1 MVKQLQKK
9 FIISAMTAVT
19 ILLVVL
25 IGGINVFNYLT
36 TSGDNDRL
44 MEMLCYNFETSTIW
58 NGDSNADNTQPPQ
71 DANDTRQNTATDTD
85 KSSSQDNPD
94 NQNNP
99 DFQPPQ
105 DNGTKPPDDKKNGD
119 FGKHDKDAIKSAR
132 YAAVALDDKGN
143 IIRTDVTHISSLT
156 EDEVTAIT
164 QALKSTASGTGNY
177 NGYLYRISDA
187 KRVSGRVIILLD
199 NSMQISS
206 FFTVLFISV
215 GAGIFGWL
223 LMLLLVILLSK
234 KTIAPV
240 ARSIEKQKQFVTNA
254 GHEIK
259 TPLAIILA
267 NTDAMELHNGENK
280 WSRNIRAQTL
290 RLSGLMQNLLM
301 LAKMDENSAKLPMC
315 GFDISTAAE
324 DTVNAFIE
332 PAALKGV
339 MIEQNIQKGLQL
351 NGNRDSIIQ
360 LMTVLLDNAVKY
372 TESGGTIR
380 AKLSG
385 NEKNITLSIA
395 NTCEPIDHPEKLFD
409 RFYRGDSARTQK
421 NGGYG
426 IGLSVAQAIA
436 ELHKGSITAENV
448 SVNADETG
456 TPSPADTDKSTSS
469 MLKFTVKI

>member
-9 FIISAMTAVT
+9 FIISAMLAVT

-36 TSGDNDRL
+36 TSNDNDRL
-44 MEMLCYNFETSTIW
+44 MEMLCYSFETSTKW
-58 NGDSNADNTQPPQ
+58 NADTTDNTQPPQ
-71 DANDTRQNTATDTD
+71 SINDTQKNTAADI
-85 KSSSQDNPD
+85 SGS
-94 NQNNP
+94 QNNP
-99 DFQPPQ
+99 DFPPQ
-105 DNGTKPPDDKKNGD
+105 DNGTKPPDDKKNNG
-119 FGKHDKDAIKSAR
+119 FGRHDKNAVDSAR
-132 YAAVALDDKGN
+132 YAAVAIDKNGN

-156 EDEVTAIT
+156 EDEATAIT
-164 QALKSTASGTGNY
+164 EALKNNAPGTGTY
-177 NGYLYRISDA
+177 SGFVYRISET
-187 KRVSGRVIILLD
+187 KRAEGKVIILLD
-199 NSMQISS
+199 NGMQISS

-280 WSRNIRAQTL
+280 WSKNIRAQTL

-301 LAKMDENSAKLPMC
+301 LAKMDESSAKLPMC
-315 GFDISTAAE
+315 SFDISTAAE

-339 MIEQNIQKGLQL
+339 MIEQDIQKGLQL
-351 NGNRDSIIQ
+351 NGNRDSIVQ

-372 TESGGTIR
+372 TESGGMIR

-385 NEKNITLSIA
+385 NDKNIALSIA

-436 ELHKGSITAENV
+436 ELHKGTITAENIT
-448 SVNADETG
+448 DT
-456 TPSPADTDKSTSS
+456 SPDNPDINTDN
-469 MLKFTVKI
+469 MLMFTVKI

>member
-9 FIISAMTAVT
+9 FIISAMLAVT

-44 MEMLCYNFETSTIW
+44 MEMLCYSFETSTKW
-58 NGDSNADNTQPPQ
+58 NADTTDNTQPPQ
-71 DANDTRQNTATDTD
+71 SINGTQQNTTGV
-85 KSSSQDNPD
+85 SG

-99 DFQPPQ
+99 DFPPQ
-105 DNGTKPPDDKKNGD
+105 DNGTKPPDDKKNNG
-119 FGKHDKDAIKSAR
+119 FGRHDKNAVDSAR
-132 YAAVALDDKGN
+132 YAAVAIDKNGN

-156 EDEVTAIT
+156 EDEATAIT
-164 QALKSTASGTGNY
+164 EALKNTAAGTGTY
-177 NGYLYRISDA
+177 SGFQYRISET
-187 KRVSGRVIILLD
+187 KRAEGKVIILLD
-199 NSMQISS
+199 NGMQISS

-223 LMLLLVILLSK
+223 MMLLLVILLSR

-280 WSRNIRAQTL
+280 WSKNIRAQTL

-301 LAKMDENSAKLPMC
+301 LAKMDESSTKLPMC
-315 GFDISTAAE
+315 EFDISTAAE
-324 DTVNAFIE
+324 DTVGAFIE
-332 PAALKGV
+332 PAALKGI
-339 MIEQNIQKGLQL
+339 MIEQDIKKGIRLS
-351 NGNRDSIIQ
+351 GNRDSIVQ

-372 TESGGTIR
+372 TESGGVIR
-380 AKLSG
+380 AELYG

-448 SVNADETG
+448 SATVSESRTDT
-456 TPSPADTDKSTSS
+456 TDKQNTN
-469 MLKFTVKI
+469 MLMFTVKI

>member
-9 FIISAMTAVT
+9 FIISAMLAVT

-36 TSGDNDRL
+36 TSNDNDRL
-44 MEMLCYNFETSTIW
+44 MEMLCYSFETSTKW
-58 NGDSNADNTQPPQ
+58 NADTTDNTQPPQ
-71 DANDTRQNTATDTD
+71 SINGTQQNTTDA
-85 KSSSQDNPD
+85 SG

-99 DFQPPQ
+99 DFPPQ
-105 DNGTKPPDDKKNGD
+105 DNGTKPPDDKKNNG
-119 FGKHDKDAIKSAR
+119 FGRHDKNAVDSAR
-132 YAAVALDDKGN
+132 YAAVAIDKNGN

-156 EDEVTAIT
+156 EEEATAIT
-164 QALKSTASGTGNY
+164 EALKNTASGTGTY
-177 NGYLYRISDA
+177 SGFQYRISET
-187 KRVSGRVIILLD
+187 KRAEGKVIILLD
-199 NSMQISS
+199 NGMQISS

-223 LMLLLVILLSK
+223 MMLLLVILLSR

-280 WSRNIRAQTL
+280 WSKNIRAQTL

-301 LAKMDENSAKLPMC
+301 LAKMDESSTKLPMC
-315 GFDISTAAE
+315 EFDISTAAE
-324 DTVNAFIE
+324 DTVGAFIE
-332 PAALKGV
+332 PAALKGI
-339 MIEQNIQKGLQL
+339 MIEQDIKKGIRLS
-351 NGNRDSIIQ
+351 GNRDSIVQ

-372 TESGGTIR
+372 TESGGVIR
-380 AKLSG
+380 AELYGS
-385 NEKNITLSIA
+385 EKNITLSIA

-448 SVNADETG
+448 SASATESHTDTADKQNTN
-456 TPSPADTDKSTSS
+456 
-469 MLKFTVKI
+469 MLMFTIKI

>member
-9 FIISAMTAVT
+9 FIISAMLAVT

-44 MEMLCYNFETSTIW
+44 MEMLCYSFETSTKW
-58 NGDSNADNTQPPQ
+58 NADTTDNTQPPQ
-71 DANDTRQNTATDTD
+71 SINGTQQNTAADI
-85 KSSSQDNPD
+85 SGS
-94 NQNNP
+94 QNNP
-99 DFQPPQ
+99 DFPPQ
-105 DNGTKPPDDKKNGD
+105 DNGTKPPDDKKNNG
-119 FGKHDKDAIKSAR
+119 FGRHDKNAVDSAR
-132 YAAVALDDKGN
+132 YAAVAIDKNGN

-156 EDEVTAIT
+156 EDEAAAIT
-164 QALKSTASGTGNY
+164 EALKNNASGTGTY
-177 NGYLYRISDA
+177 SGFLYRISET
-187 KRVSGRVIILLD
+187 KRAEGKVIILLD
-199 NSMQISS
+199 NGMQISS

-223 LMLLLVILLSK
+223 MMLLLVILLSR

-280 WSRNIRAQTL
+280 WSKNIRAQTL

-301 LAKMDENSAKLPMC
+301 LAKMDESSTKLPMC
-315 GFDISTAAE
+315 EFDISTAAE
-324 DTVNAFIE
+324 DTVGAFIE
-332 PAALKGV
+332 PAALKGI
-339 MIEQNIQKGLQL
+339 MIEQDIKKGIRLS
-351 NGNRDSIIQ
+351 GNRDSIVQ

-372 TESGGTIR
+372 TESGGVIR
-380 AKLSG
+380 AELYGS
-385 NEKNITLSIA
+385 EKNITLNIA

-409 RFYRGDSARTQK
+409 RFYRVDSARTQK

-448 SVNADETG
+448 SASATESRTDT
-456 TPSPADTDKSTSS
+456 TDKQNTN
-469 MLKFTVKI
+469 MLTFTVKI

>member
-9 FIISAMTAVT
+9 FIISAMLAVT

-44 MEMLCYNFETSTIW
+44 MEMLGNSFENSTMW
-58 NGDSNADNTQPPQ
+58 NADTTDNTQPPQ
-71 DANDTRQNTATDTD
+71 SITGTQQNTADA
-85 KSSSQDNPD
+85 SG
-94 NQNNP
+94 NQN
-99 DFQPPQ
+99 DTGFVPQ
-105 DNGTKPPDDKKNGD
+105 DNGTKPPDDKKNNG
-119 FGKHDKDAIKSAR
+119 FGRHDKNAVNSAR
-132 YAAVALDDKGN
+132 YAAVAIDKNGN

-156 EDEVTAIT
+156 EDEATAIT
-164 QALKSTASGTGNY
+164 EALKNTASGTGAY
-177 NGYLYRISDA
+177 SGYLYRISDT
-187 KRVSGRVIILLD
+187 RTGGRIIILLD
-199 NSMQISS
+199 NGMQISS

-280 WSRNIRAQTL
+280 WSKNIRAQTL

-315 GFDISTAAE
+315 SFDISTAAE
-324 DTVNAFIE
+324 DTVSAFIE

-339 MIEQNIQKGLQL
+339 MIEQDIQKGLQL
-351 NGNRDSIIQ
+351 NGNRDSIVQ

-372 TESGGTIR
+372 TVSGSMIR

-426 IGLSVAQAIA
+426 IGLSVALAIA
-436 ELHKGSITAENV
+436 ELHKGTITAENITDV
-448 SVNADETG
+448 SSD
-456 TPSPADTDKSTSS
+456 SPGIDTDN
-469 MLKFTVKI
+469 MLVFTVKI

>member
-9 FIISAMTAVT
+9 FIISAMLAVT

-44 MEMLCYNFETSTIW
+44 MEMLCCSFETSTKW
-58 NGDSNADNTQPPQ
+58 SADTTDNTQPPQ
-71 DANDTRQNTATDTD
+71 SINGTQQNTTADI
-85 KSSSQDNPD
+85 SGS
-94 NQNNP
+94 QNNP
-99 DFQPPQ
+99 DFPPQ
-105 DNGTKPPDDKKNGD
+105 DNGTKPPDDKKNNG
-119 FGKHDKDAIKSAR
+119 FGRHDKNAVDSAR
-132 YAAVALDDKGN
+132 YAAVAIDKNGN

-156 EDEVTAIT
+156 EEEATAIT
-164 QALKSTASGTGNY
+164 EALKNTAAGTGTY
-177 NGYLYRISDA
+177 SGFQYRISA
-187 KRVSGRVIILLD
+187 TKRAEGKVIILLD
-199 NSMQISS
+199 NGMQISS

-223 LMLLLVILLSK
+223 MMLLLVILLSR

-280 WSRNIRAQTL
+280 WSKNIRAQTL

-301 LAKMDENSAKLPMC
+301 LAKMDESSTKLPMC
-315 GFDISTAAE
+315 EFDISTAAE
-324 DTVNAFIE
+324 DTVGAFIE
-332 PAALKGV
+332 PAALKGI
-339 MIEQNIQKGLQL
+339 MIEQNIKKGIRLS
-351 NGNRDSIIQ
+351 GNRDSIVQ

-372 TESGGTIR
+372 TESGGVIR
-380 AKLSG
+380 AELYG

-448 SVNADETG
+448 SATVSESHTDT
-456 TPSPADTDKSTSS
+456 TDKQNTN
-469 MLKFTVKI
+469 MLMFTVKI

>member
-44 MEMLCYNFETSTIW
+44 MEMLCYSFETSTKW
-58 NGDSNADNTQPPQ
+58 NADTTDNTQPPQ
-71 DANDTRQNTATDTD
+71 SINGTQQNTTGATGNQNDTG
-85 KSSSQDNPD
+85 
-94 NQNNP
+94 
-99 DFQPPQ
+99 FVPQ
-105 DNGTKPPDDKKNGD
+105 DNGTKPPDDKKNNG
-119 FGKHDKDAIKSAR
+119 FGRHDKNAVDSAR
-132 YAAVALDDKGN
+132 YAAVAIDKNGN

-156 EDEVTAIT
+156 EEEATAIT
-164 QALKSTASGTGNY
+164 EALKNTASGTGTY
-177 NGYLYRISDA
+177 NGFLYRISET
-187 KRVSGRVIILLD
+187 KRADGKVIILLD
-199 NSMQISS
+199 NGMQISS
-206 FFTVLFISV
+206 FFTVLFISA

-301 LAKMDENSAKLPMC
+301 LAKLDESSTKLPMC
-315 GFDISTAAE
+315 SFDISTAAE

-339 MIEQNIQKGLQL
+339 MIEQDIQKGLQL
-351 NGNRDSIIQ
+351 NGNRDSIVQ

-372 TESGGTIR
+372 TESGGTIS

-385 NEKNITLSIA
+385 NDKNIALSIA

-436 ELHKGSITAENV
+436 ELHKGTITAENI
-448 SVNADETG
+448 TG
-456 TPSPADTDKSTSS
+456 TSPDNPDINTDN
-469 MLKFTVKI
+469 MLMFTVKI

>member
-9 FIISAMTAVT
+9 FIISAMLAVT

-44 MEMLCYNFETSTIW
+44 MEMLCYSFETSTKW
-58 NGDSNADNTQPPQ
+58 NADTTDNNQPPQ
-71 DANDTRQNTATDTD
+71 SINGSQQNTPDASDNRNDTG
-85 KSSSQDNPD
+85 
-94 NQNNP
+94 
-99 DFQPPQ
+99 FVPQ
-105 DNGTKPPDDKKNGD
+105 DDGTKPPDDKKNNG
-119 FGKHDKDAIKSAR
+119 FGRHDKNAVESAR
-132 YAAVALDDKGN
+132 YAAVAIDKNGN

-156 EDEVTAIT
+156 EEEVTAIT
-164 QALKSTASGTGNY
+164 EALKNTASGTGTY
-177 NGYLYRISDA
+177 SGFLYRISET
-187 KRVSGRVIILLD
+187 KRAEGKVIILLD
-199 NSMQISS
+199 NGMQISS

-223 LMLLLVILLSK
+223 MMLLLVILLSR

-280 WSRNIRAQTL
+280 WSKNIRAQTL

-301 LAKMDENSAKLPMC
+301 LAKMDESSTKLPMC
-315 GFDISTAAE
+315 EFDISTAAE
-324 DTVNAFIE
+324 DTVGAFIE
-332 PAALKGV
+332 PAALKGI
-339 MIEQNIQKGLQL
+339 MIEQNIKKGIRLS
-351 NGNRDSIIQ
+351 GNRDSIVQ

-372 TESGGTIR
+372 TESGGVIR
-380 AKLSG
+380 AELYG

-448 SVNADETG
+448 SASASESHTD
-456 TPSPADTDKSTSS
+456 STDKQNTN
-469 MLKFTVKI
+469 MLMFTVKI

>member
-44 MEMLCYNFETSTIW
+44 MEMLGNSFEASTMW
-58 NGDSNADNTQPPQ
+58 NGNDTSDNTQPPQ
-71 DANDTRQNTATDTD
+71 DTNDTQQNTATDTAT
-85 KSSSQDNPD
+85 SG
-94 NQNNP
+94 NQNDP

-105 DNGTKPPDDKKNGD
+105 DNGAKPPDDKKNGD
-119 FGKHDKDAIKSAR
+119 FGKHDKDALKSAR
-132 YAAVALDDKGN
+132 YAAAALSSDGN
-143 IIRTDVTHISSLT
+143 ILRTDVTHISSLT

-164 QALKSTASGTGNY
+164 EALKNTAEGTGSY
-177 NGYLYRISDA
+177 NGYLYRISNSV
-187 KRVSGRVIILLD
+187 RTGGRIIILLD

-280 WSRNIRAQTL
+280 WSKNIRAQTL

-301 LAKMDENSAKLPMC
+301 LAKMDESSAKLPMC

-339 MIEQNIQKGLQL
+339 MIEQDIQKGLNL

-426 IGLSVAQAIA
+426 IGLSVAQAIV
-436 ELHKGSITAENV
+436 ELHKGTITAENIT
-448 SVNADETG
+448 DT
-456 TPSPADTDKSTSS
+456 SPNNPDIDTDN
-469 MLKFTVKI
+469 MLMFTVKI

>member
-9 FIISAMTAVT
+9 FIISAMLAVT

-36 TSGDNDRL
+36 TSNDNDRL
-44 MEMLCYNFETSTIW
+44 MEMLCYSFETSTKW
-58 NGDSNADNTQPPQ
+58 NADTTDNTQPPQ
-71 DANDTRQNTATDTD
+71 SINDTQKNTAADI
-85 KSSSQDNPD
+85 SGS
-94 NQNNP
+94 QNNP
-99 DFQPPQ
+99 DFPPQ
-105 DNGTKPPDDKKNGD
+105 DNGTKPPDDKKNNG
-119 FGKHDKDAIKSAR
+119 FGRHDKNAVDSAR
-132 YAAVALDDKGN
+132 YAAVAIDKNGN

-156 EDEVTAIT
+156 EDEATAIT
-164 QALKSTASGTGNY
+164 EALKNNAPGTGTY
-177 NGYLYRISDA
+177 SGFVYRISET
-187 KRVSGRVIILLD
+187 KRAEGKVIILLD
-199 NSMQISS
+199 NGMQISS
-206 FFTVLFISV
+206 LFTVLFISV

-280 WSRNIRAQTL
+280 WSKNIRAQTL

-301 LAKMDENSAKLPMC
+301 LAKMDESSAKLPMC
-315 GFDISTAAE
+315 SFDISTAAE

-339 MIEQNIQKGLQL
+339 MIEQDIQKGLQL
-351 NGNRDSIIQ
+351 NGNRDSIVQ
-360 LMTVLLDNAVKY
+360 LITVLLDNAVKY
-372 TESGGTIR
+372 TESGGMIR

-385 NEKNITLSIA
+385 NDKNIALSIA

-436 ELHKGSITAENV
+436 ELHKGTITAENV
-448 SVNADETG
+448 SVNTDETD
-456 TPSPADTDKSTSS
+456 TNYPADADKSTSN
-469 MLKFTVKI
+469 MLMFTIKI

>member
-9 FIISAMTAVT
+9 FIISAMLAVT

-44 MEMLCYNFETSTIW
+44 MEMLCYSFETSTKW
-58 NGDSNADNTQPPQ
+58 NADTTDNTQPPQ
-71 DANDTRQNTATDTD
+71 SINGTQKNTTGV
-85 KSSSQDNPD
+85 SG

-99 DFQPPQ
+99 DFPPQ
-105 DNGTKPPDDKKNGD
+105 DNGTKPPDDKKNNG
-119 FGKHDKDAIKSAR
+119 FGRHDKNAVDSAR
-132 YAAVALDDKGN
+132 YAAVAIDKNGN

-156 EDEVTAIT
+156 EDEATAIT
-164 QALKSTASGTGNY
+164 EALKNTAAGTGTY
-177 NGYLYRISDA
+177 SGFQYRISET
-187 KRVSGRVIILLD
+187 KRAEGKVIILLD
-199 NSMQISS
+199 NGMQISS

-223 LMLLLVILLSK
+223 MMLLLVILLSR

-280 WSRNIRAQTL
+280 WSKNIRAQTL

-301 LAKMDENSAKLPMC
+301 LAKMDESSTKLPMC
-315 GFDISTAAE
+315 EFDISTAAE
-324 DTVNAFIE
+324 DTVGAFIE
-332 PAALKGV
+332 PAALKGI
-339 MIEQNIQKGLQL
+339 MIEQNIKKGIRLS
-351 NGNRDSIIQ
+351 GNRDSIVQ

-372 TESGGTIR
+372 TESGGVIR
-380 AKLSG
+380 AELYG

-448 SVNADETG
+448 SASATESRTDT
-456 TPSPADTDKSTSS
+456 TDKQNTN
-469 MLKFTVKI
+469 MLMFTVKI

>member
-9 FIISAMTAVT
+9 FIISAMLAVT

-44 MEMLCYNFETSTIW
+44 MEMLCYSFETSTKW
-58 NGDSNADNTQPPQ
+58 NADTTDNTQPPQ
-71 DANDTRQNTATDTD
+71 SINGTQQNTTADI
-85 KSSSQDNPD
+85 SGS
-94 NQNNP
+94 QNNP
-99 DFQPPQ
+99 DFPPQ
-105 DNGTKPPDDKKNGD
+105 DNGTKPPDDKKNNG
-119 FGKHDKDAIKSAR
+119 FGRHDKNAVDSAR
-132 YAAVALDDKGN
+132 YAAVAIDKNGN

-156 EDEVTAIT
+156 EEEATAIT
-164 QALKSTASGTGNY
+164 EALKNTASGTGTY
-177 NGYLYRISDA
+177 SGFLYRISET
-187 KRVSGRVIILLD
+187 KRAEGKVIILLD
-199 NSMQISS
+199 NGMQISS

-223 LMLLLVILLSK
+223 MMLLLVILLSR

-280 WSRNIRAQTL
+280 WSKNIRAQTL

-301 LAKMDENSAKLPMC
+301 LAKMDESSTKLPMC
-315 GFDISTAAE
+315 EFDISTAAE
-324 DTVNAFIE
+324 DTVGAFIE
-332 PAALKGV
+332 PAALKGI
-339 MIEQNIQKGLQL
+339 MIEQNIKKGIRLS
-351 NGNRDSIIQ
+351 GNRDSIVQ

-372 TESGGTIR
+372 TESGGVIR
-380 AKLSG
+380 AELYGS
-385 NEKNITLSIA
+385 EKNITLSIA

-448 SVNADETG
+448 SASATESRTDTADKQNTNLL
-456 TPSPADTDKSTSS
+456 
-469 MLKFTVKI
+469 MFTVKI

>member
-9 FIISAMTAVT
+9 FIISAMLAVT

-44 MEMLCYNFETSTIW
+44 MEMLCYSFETSTKW
-58 NGDSNADNTQPPQ
+58 NADTTDNTQPPQ
-71 DANDTRQNTATDTD
+71 SINGTQQNTAADI
-85 KSSSQDNPD
+85 SGS
-94 NQNNP
+94 QNNP
-99 DFQPPQ
+99 DFPPQ
-105 DNGTKPPDDKKNGD
+105 DNGTKPPDDKKNNG
-119 FGKHDKDAIKSAR
+119 FGRHDKNAVDSAR
-132 YAAVALDDKGN
+132 YAAVAIDKNGN

-156 EDEVTAIT
+156 EEEATAIT
-164 QALKSTASGTGNY
+164 EALKNTAAGTGTY
-177 NGYLYRISDA
+177 SGFQYRISET
-187 KRVSGRVIILLD
+187 KRAEGKVIILLD
-199 NSMQISS
+199 NGMQISS

-223 LMLLLVILLSK
+223 MMLLLVILLSR

-280 WSRNIRAQTL
+280 WSKNIRAQTL

-301 LAKMDENSAKLPMC
+301 LAKMDESSTKLPMC
-315 GFDISTAAE
+315 EFDISTAAE
-324 DTVNAFIE
+324 DTVGAFIE
-332 PAALKGV
+332 PAALKGI
-339 MIEQNIQKGLQL
+339 MIEQNIKKGIRLS
-351 NGNRDSIIQ
+351 GNRDSIVQ

-372 TESGGTIR
+372 TESGGVIR
-380 AKLSG
+380 AELYGS
-385 NEKNITLSIA
+385 EKNITLSIA

-409 RFYRGDSARTQK
+409 RFYRVDSARTQK

-436 ELHKGSITAENV
+436 ELHKGSMTAENV
-448 SVNADETG
+448 SASATEPRTDTADKQNTN
-456 TPSPADTDKSTSS
+456 
-469 MLKFTVKI
+469 MLMFTVKI

>member
-9 FIISAMTAVT
+9 FIISAMLAVT

-44 MEMLCYNFETSTIW
+44 MEMLCYSFETSTKW
-58 NGDSNADNTQPPQ
+58 NADTTDNTQPPQ
-71 DANDTRQNTATDTD
+71 SINGTQQNTAADI
-85 KSSSQDNPD
+85 SGS
-94 NQNNP
+94 QNNP
-99 DFQPPQ
+99 DFPPQ
-105 DNGTKPPDDKKNGD
+105 DNGTKPPDDKKNNG
-119 FGKHDKDAIKSAR
+119 FGRHDKNAVDSAR
-132 YAAVALDDKGN
+132 YAAVAIDKNGN

-156 EDEVTAIT
+156 EDEAAAIT
-164 QALKSTASGTGNY
+164 EALKNNASGTGTY
-177 NGYLYRISDA
+177 SGFLYRISET
-187 KRVSGRVIILLD
+187 KRAEGKVIILLD
-199 NSMQISS
+199 NGMQISS

-223 LMLLLVILLSK
+223 MMLLLVILLSR

-280 WSRNIRAQTL
+280 WSKNIRAQTL

-301 LAKMDENSAKLPMC
+301 LAKMDESSTKLPMC
-315 GFDISTAAE
+315 EFDISTAAE
-324 DTVNAFIE
+324 DTVGAFIE
-332 PAALKGV
+332 PAALKGI
-339 MIEQNIQKGLQL
+339 MIEQDIKKGIRLS
-351 NGNRDSIIQ
+351 GNRDSIVQ

-372 TESGGTIR
+372 TESGGVIR
-380 AKLSG
+380 AELYGS
-385 NEKNITLSIA
+385 EKNITLSIA

-409 RFYRGDSARTQK
+409 RFYRVDSARTQK

-448 SVNADETG
+448 SASATESRTDT
-456 TPSPADTDKSTSS
+456 TDKQNTN
-469 MLKFTVKI
+469 MLTFTVKI

>member
-9 FIISAMTAVT
+9 FIISAMLAVT

-44 MEMLCYNFETSTIW
+44 MEMLCYSFETSTKW
-58 NGDSNADNTQPPQ
+58 NADTTDNTQPPQ
-71 DANDTRQNTATDTD
+71 SINGTQQNTAADISGSQNDTG
-85 KSSSQDNPD
+85 
-94 NQNNP
+94 
-99 DFQPPQ
+99 FVPQ
-105 DNGTKPPDDKKNGD
+105 DDGTKPPDDKKNNG
-119 FGKHDKDAIKSAR
+119 FGRHDKNAVDSAR
-132 YAAVALDDKGN
+132 YAAVAIDKNGN

-156 EDEVTAIT
+156 EEEATAIT
-164 QALKSTASGTGNY
+164 EALKNTAAGTGTY
-177 NGYLYRISDA
+177 NGFQYRISET
-187 KRVSGRVIILLD
+187 KRAEGKVIILLD
-199 NSMQISS
+199 NGMQISS

-223 LMLLLVILLSK
+223 MMLLLVILLSR

-280 WSRNIRAQTL
+280 WSKNIRAQTL

-301 LAKMDENSAKLPMC
+301 LAKMDESSTKLPMC
-315 GFDISTAAE
+315 EFDISTAAE
-324 DTVNAFIE
+324 DTVGAFIE
-332 PAALKGV
+332 PAALKGI
-339 MIEQNIQKGLQL
+339 MIEQNIKKGIRLS
-351 NGNRDSIIQ
+351 GNRDSIVQ

-372 TESGGTIR
+372 TESGGVIR
-380 AKLSG
+380 AELYG

-426 IGLSVAQAIA
+426 IGLSVAQAIT

-448 SVNADETG
+448 SASASESHTD
-456 TPSPADTDKSTSS
+456 STDKQNTN
-469 MLKFTVKI
+469 MLMFTVKI

>member
-9 FIISAMTAVT
+9 FIISAMLAVT

-36 TSGDNDRL
+36 TSNDNDRL
-44 MEMLCYNFETSTIW
+44 MEMLGNSFENSTIW
-58 NGDSNADNTQPPQ
+58 NADTTDNTQPPQ
-71 DANDTRQNTATDTD
+71 SITGTQQNTADA
-85 KSSSQDNPD
+85 SG
-94 NQNNP
+94 NQN
-99 DFQPPQ
+99 DTGFPPQ
-105 DNGTKPPDDKKNGD
+105 DDGTKPPDDKKNNG
-119 FGKHDKDAIKSAR
+119 FGRHDKNALDSAR
-132 YAAVALDDKGN
+132 YAAVAIDKNGN

-156 EDEVTAIT
+156 EDEATAIT
-164 QALKSTASGTGNY
+164 EALKNTASGTGAY
-177 NGYLYRISDA
+177 SGYLYRISDT
-187 KRVSGRVIILLD
+187 RTGGRIIILLD
-199 NSMQISS
+199 NGMQISS

-280 WSRNIRAQTL
+280 WSKNIRAQTL

-301 LAKMDENSAKLPMC
+301 LAKMDESSAKLPMC
-315 GFDISTAAE
+315 SFDISTAAE
-324 DTVNAFIE
+324 DTVSAFIE

-339 MIEQNIQKGLQL
+339 MIEQDIQKGLQL
-351 NGNRDSIIQ
+351 NGNRDSIVQ

-372 TESGGTIR
+372 TVSGGMIR

-426 IGLSVAQAIA
+426 IGLSVALAIA
-436 ELHKGSITAENV
+436 ELHKGTITAENITTDT
-448 SVNADETG
+448 SSD
-456 TPSPADTDKSTSS
+456 SPGIDTDN
-469 MLKFTVKI
+469 MLTFTIRI

>member
-9 FIISAMTAVT
+9 FIISAMLAVT

-44 MEMLCYNFETSTIW
+44 MEMLCYSFETSTKW
-58 NGDSNADNTQPPQ
+58 NADTTDNTQPPQ
-71 DANDTRQNTATDTD
+71 SINGTQQNTTDA
-85 KSSSQDNPD
+85 SG

-99 DFQPPQ
+99 DFPPQ
-105 DNGTKPPDDKKNGD
+105 DNGTKPPDDKKNNG
-119 FGKHDKDAIKSAR
+119 FGRHDKNAVDSAR
-132 YAAVALDDKGN
+132 YAAVAIDKNGN

-156 EDEVTAIT
+156 EEEAAAIAE
-164 QALKSTASGTGNY
+164 ALKNTASGTGTY
-177 NGYLYRISDA
+177 SGFLYRISET
-187 KRVSGRVIILLD
+187 KRAEGKVIILLD

-223 LMLLLVILLSK
+223 MMLLLVILLSR

-280 WSRNIRAQTL
+280 WSKNIRAQTL

-301 LAKMDENSAKLPMC
+301 LAKMDESSTKLPMC
-315 GFDISTAAE
+315 EFDISTAAE
-324 DTVNAFIE
+324 DTVGAFIE
-332 PAALKGV
+332 PAALKGI
-339 MIEQNIQKGLQL
+339 MIEQDIKKGIRLS
-351 NGNRDSIIQ
+351 GNRDSIVQ

-372 TESGGTIR
+372 TESGGVIR
-380 AKLSG
+380 AELYGS
-385 NEKNITLSIA
+385 EKNITLNIA

-409 RFYRGDSARTQK
+409 RFYRVDSARTQK

-448 SVNADETG
+448 SASATESRTDT
-456 TPSPADTDKSTSS
+456 TDKQNTN
-469 MLKFTVKI
+469 MLTFTVKI

>member
-9 FIISAMTAVT
+9 FIISAMLAVT

-44 MEMLCYNFETSTIW
+44 MEMLCYSFETSTKW
-58 NGDSNADNTQPPQ
+58 NADTTDNTQPPQ
-71 DANDTRQNTATDTD
+71 SINGTQQNTTGV
-85 KSSSQDNPD
+85 SG

-99 DFQPPQ
+99 DFPPQ
-105 DNGTKPPDDKKNGD
+105 DNGTKPPDDKKNNG
-119 FGKHDKDAIKSAR
+119 FGRHDKNAVDSAR
-132 YAAVALDDKGN
+132 YAAVAIDKNGN

-156 EDEVTAIT
+156 EDEAAAIT
-164 QALKSTASGTGNY
+164 EALKNTASGTGTY
-177 NGYLYRISDA
+177 SGFLYRISET
-187 KRVSGRVIILLD
+187 KRAEGKVIILLD
-199 NSMQISS
+199 NGMQISS

-223 LMLLLVILLSK
+223 MMLLLVILLSR

-280 WSRNIRAQTL
+280 WSKNIRAQTL

-301 LAKMDENSAKLPMC
+301 LAKMDESSTKLPMC
-315 GFDISTAAE
+315 EFDISTAAE
-324 DTVNAFIE
+324 DTVSAFIE
-332 PAALKGV
+332 PAALKGI
-339 MIEQNIQKGLQL
+339 MIEQNIKKGIRLS
-351 NGNRDSIIQ
+351 GNRDSIVQ

-372 TESGGTIR
+372 TESGGVIR
-380 AKLSG
+380 AELYGS
-385 NEKNITLSIA
+385 EKNITLSIA

-448 SVNADETG
+448 SATASEAHTDT
-456 TPSPADTDKSTSS
+456 TDKQNTN
-469 MLKFTVKI
+469 MLMFTIKI

>member
-9 FIISAMTAVT
+9 FIISAMLAVT

-44 MEMLCYNFETSTIW
+44 MEMLCYSFETSTKW
-58 NGDSNADNTQPPQ
+58 NADTTDNTQPPQ
-71 DANDTRQNTATDTD
+71 SINGTQQNTAADI
-85 KSSSQDNPD
+85 SG

-99 DFQPPQ
+99 DFPPQ
-105 DNGTKPPDDKKNGD
+105 DNGTKPPDDKKNNG
-119 FGKHDKDAIKSAR
+119 FGRHDKNAVDSAR
-132 YAAVALDDKGN
+132 YAAVAIDKNGN

-156 EDEVTAIT
+156 EEEAAAIT
-164 QALKSTASGTGNY
+164 EALKNTASGTGTY
-177 NGYLYRISDA
+177 SGFLYRISET
-187 KRVSGRVIILLD
+187 KRAEGKVIILLD
-199 NSMQISS
+199 NGMQISS

-223 LMLLLVILLSK
+223 MMLLLVILLSR

-280 WSRNIRAQTL
+280 WSKNIRAQTL

-301 LAKMDENSAKLPMC
+301 LAKMDESSTKLPMC
-315 GFDISTAAE
+315 EFDISTAAE
-324 DTVNAFIE
+324 DTVSAFIE
-332 PAALKGV
+332 PAALKGI
-339 MIEQNIQKGLQL
+339 MIEQNIKKGIRLS
-351 NGNRDSIIQ
+351 GNRDSIVQ

-372 TESGGTIR
+372 TESGGVIR
-380 AKLSG
+380 AELYGS
-385 NEKNITLSIA
+385 EKNITLSIA

-448 SVNADETG
+448 SATASEAHTDTADKQNTN
-456 TPSPADTDKSTSS
+456 

>member
-9 FIISAMTAVT
+9 FIISAMLAVT

-44 MEMLCYNFETSTIW
+44 MEMLCYSFETSTKW
-58 NGDSNADNTQPPQ
+58 NADTTDNTQPPQ
-71 DANDTRQNTATDTD
+71 SINGTQQNTAADI
-85 KSSSQDNPD
+85 SGS
-94 NQNNP
+94 QNNP
-99 DFQPPQ
+99 DFPPQ
-105 DNGTKPPDDKKNGD
+105 DNSIKPPDDKKNNG
-119 FGKHDKDAIKSAR
+119 FGRHDKNAVDSAR
-132 YAAVALDDKGN
+132 YAAVAIDKNGN

-156 EDEVTAIT
+156 EEEATAIT
-164 QALKSTASGTGNY
+164 EALKNTAAGTGTY
-177 NGYLYRISDA
+177 SGFQYRISET
-187 KRVSGRVIILLD
+187 KRAEGKIIILLD
-199 NSMQISS
+199 NGMQISS

-223 LMLLLVILLSK
+223 MMLLLVILLSR

-280 WSRNIRAQTL
+280 WSKNIRAQTL

-301 LAKMDENSAKLPMC
+301 LAKMDESSTKLPMC
-315 GFDISTAAE
+315 EFDISTAAE
-324 DTVNAFIE
+324 DTVGAFIE
-332 PAALKGV
+332 PAALKGI
-339 MIEQNIQKGLQL
+339 MIEQDIKKGIRLS
-351 NGNRDSIIQ
+351 GNRDSIVQ

-372 TESGGTIR
+372 TESGGVIR
-380 AKLSG
+380 AELYG

-448 SVNADETG
+448 SATASESRTDTADKQNTN
-456 TPSPADTDKSTSS
+456 
-469 MLKFTVKI
+469 MLMFTVKI

>member
-9 FIISAMTAVT
+9 FIVSAMLAVT

-36 TSGDNDRL
+36 TSNDNDRL
-44 MEMLCYNFETSTIW
+44 MEMLCYSFETSTKW
-58 NGDSNADNTQPPQ
+58 NADTTDNTQPPQ
-71 DANDTRQNTATDTD
+71 SINSTRQNTTDATG
-85 KSSSQDNPD
+85 
-94 NQNNP
+94 NQN
-99 DFQPPQ
+99 DTGFVPQ
-105 DNGTKPPDDKKNGD
+105 DNGTKPPDDKKNNG
-119 FGKHDKDAIKSAR
+119 FGRHDKNAVDSAR
-132 YAAVALDDKGN
+132 YAAVAIDKNGN

-156 EDEVTAIT
+156 EEEATAIT
-164 QALKSTASGTGNY
+164 EALKNTASGTGTY
-177 NGYLYRISDA
+177 NGFLYRISET
-187 KRVSGRVIILLD
+187 KRAEGKVIILLD
-199 NSMQISS
+199 NGMQISS
-206 FFTVLFISV
+206 FFTVLFISA

-301 LAKMDENSAKLPMC
+301 LAKMDESSTKLPMC
-315 GFDISTAAE
+315 SFDISTAAE

-339 MIEQNIQKGLQL
+339 MIEQDIQKGLQL
-351 NGNRDSIIQ
+351 NGNRDSIVQ

-372 TESGGTIR
+372 TESGGTI
-380 AKLSG
+380 
-385 NEKNITLSIA
+385 
-395 NTCEPIDHPEKLFD
+395 
-409 RFYRGDSARTQK
+409 
-421 NGGYG
+421 
-426 IGLSVAQAIA
+426 
-436 ELHKGSITAENV
+436 
-448 SVNADETG
+448 
-456 TPSPADTDKSTSS
+456 ST
-469 MLKFTVKI
+469 KWQR

>member
-44 MEMLCYNFETSTIW
+44 MEMLGNSFENSTMW
-58 NGDSNADNTQPPQ
+58 NVNENSDNTQPPQ
-71 DANDTRQNTATDTD
+71 DINGTQTATDT
-85 KSSSQDNPD
+85 SSGQDNTD
-94 NQNNP
+94 NQDNP

-105 DNGTKPPDDKKNGD
+105 DNGTKPPDDKKNDD

-132 YAAVALDDKGN
+132 YAAAAFDTDGN
-143 IIRTDVTHISSLT
+143 ILRTDVTHISSLT
-156 EDEVTAIT
+156 EDEVTAIAQT
-164 QALKSTASGTGNY
+164 LKDTAAGTGSY
-177 NGYLYRISDA
+177 NGYLYRISDS
-187 KRVSGRVIILLD
+187 RTGGRIIILLD

-301 LAKMDENSAKLPMC
+301 LAKMDESSAKLPMC
-315 GFDISTAAE
+315 SFDISTAAE

-339 MIEQNIQKGLQL
+339 IIEQDIQKGLNI

-385 NEKNITLSIA
+385 SEKNITLSIA

-436 ELHKGSITAENV
+436 ELHKGTITAENIT
-448 SVNADETG
+448 DT
-456 TPSPADTDKSTSS
+456 SPQNPDIDTDN
-469 MLKFTVKI
+469 MLMFTVKI

>member
-9 FIISAMTAVT
+9 FIISAMLAVT

-25 IGGINVFNYLT
+25 IGGINVFNYLA

-44 MEMLCYNFETSTIW
+44 MEMLCYSFETSTKW
-58 NGDSNADNTQPPQ
+58 NAATTDNTQPPLGINGTQ
-71 DANDTRQNTATDTD
+71 QNTAADI
-85 KSSSQDNPD
+85 SGS
-94 NQNNP
+94 QNNP
-99 DFQPPQ
+99 DFPLQ
-105 DNGTKPPDDKKNGD
+105 DNGTRPPDDKKNNG
-119 FGKHDKDAIKSAR
+119 FGRHDKNAVDSAR
-132 YAAVALDDKGN
+132 YAAVAIDKNGN

-156 EDEVTAIT
+156 EEEAAAIT
-164 QALKSTASGTGNY
+164 EALKNTAAGTGTY
-177 NGYLYRISDA
+177 SGFQYRISET
-187 KRVSGRVIILLD
+187 KRAEGKVIILLD
-199 NSMQISS
+199 NGMQISS

-223 LMLLLVILLSK
+223 MMLLLVILLSR

-280 WSRNIRAQTL
+280 WSKNIRAQTL

-301 LAKMDENSAKLPMC
+301 LAKMDESSTKLPMC
-315 GFDISTAAE
+315 EFDISTAAE
-324 DTVNAFIE
+324 DTVGAFIE
-332 PAALKGV
+332 PAALKGI
-339 MIEQNIQKGLQL
+339 MIEQDIKKGIRLS
-351 NGNRDSIIQ
+351 GNRDSIVQ

-372 TESGGTIR
+372 TESGGVIR
-380 AKLSG
+380 AELYG

-448 SVNADETG
+448 SATASE
-456 TPSPADTDKSTSS
+456 SRADTTDKQNTN
-469 MLKFTVKI
+469 MLMFTVKI

>member
-44 MEMLCYNFETSTIW
+44 MEMLGNSFEASTMW
-58 NGDSNADNTQPPQ
+58 NGNDTSDNTQPPQ
-71 DANDTRQNTATDTD
+71 DTNDTQQNTATDTAT
-85 KSSSQDNPD
+85 SG
-94 NQNNP
+94 NQNDP

-105 DNGTKPPDDKKNGD
+105 DNGAKPPDDKKNGD
-119 FGKHDKDAIKSAR
+119 FGKHNKDALKSAR
-132 YAAVALDDKGN
+132 YAAAALSSDGN
-143 IIRTDVTHISSLT
+143 ILRTDVTHISSLT

-164 QALKSTASGTGNY
+164 EALKNTAEGTGSY
-177 NGYLYRISDA
+177 SGYLYRISNSV
-187 KRVSGRVIILLD
+187 RTGGRIIILLD

-280 WSRNIRAQTL
+280 WSKNIRAQTL

-301 LAKMDENSAKLPMC
+301 LAKMDESSTKLPMC

-339 MIEQNIQKGLQL
+339 MIEQDIQKELNL

-436 ELHKGSITAENV
+436 ELHKGTITAENIT
-448 SVNADETG
+448 DT
-456 TPSPADTDKSTSS
+456 SPNNPDIDKDN
-469 MLKFTVKI
+469 MLMFTVKI

>member
-9 FIISAMTAVT
+9 FIISAMLAVT

-44 MEMLCYNFETSTIW
+44 MEMLCYSFETSTKW
-58 NGDSNADNTQPPQ
+58 NADTTDNTQPPQ
-71 DANDTRQNTATDTD
+71 SINGTQQNTAADI
-85 KSSSQDNPD
+85 SGS
-94 NQNNP
+94 QNNH
-99 DFQPPQ
+99 DFPPQ
-105 DNGTKPPDDKKNGD
+105 DNGTKPPDDKKNNG
-119 FGKHDKDAIKSAR
+119 FGRHDKNAVDSAR
-132 YAAVALDDKGN
+132 YAAVAIDKNGN

-156 EDEVTAIT
+156 EDEAAAIT
-164 QALKSTASGTGNY
+164 EALKNNASGTGTY
-177 NGYLYRISDA
+177 SGFLYRISET
-187 KRVSGRVIILLD
+187 KRAEGKVIILLD
-199 NSMQISS
+199 NGMQISS

-223 LMLLLVILLSK
+223 MMLLLVILLSR

-280 WSRNIRAQTL
+280 WSKNIRAQTL

-301 LAKMDENSAKLPMC
+301 LAKMDESSTKLPMC
-315 GFDISTAAE
+315 EFDISTAAE
-324 DTVNAFIE
+324 DTVGAFIE
-332 PAALKGV
+332 PAALKGI
-339 MIEQNIQKGLQL
+339 MIEQDIKKGIRLS
-351 NGNRDSIIQ
+351 GNRDSIVQ

-372 TESGGTIR
+372 TESGGVIR
-380 AKLSG
+380 AELYGS
-385 NEKNITLSIA
+385 EKNITLSIA

-448 SVNADETG
+448 SASASESRTDTADKQNTN
-456 TPSPADTDKSTSS
+456 
-469 MLKFTVKI
+469 MLMFTVKI

>member
-9 FIISAMTAVT
+9 FIISAMLAVT

-36 TSGDNDRL
+36 TRGDNDRL
-44 MEMLCYNFETSTIW
+44 MEMLCYSFETSTKW
-58 NGDSNADNTQPPQ
+58 NADTSDNTQPPQ
-71 DANDTRQNTATDTD
+71 SINGTQQNTADA
-85 KSSSQDNPD
+85 SGS
-94 NQNNP
+94 QNNP
-99 DFQPPQ
+99 DFPPQ
-105 DNGTKPPDDKKNGD
+105 DNGTKPPDDKKNNG
-119 FGKHDKDAIKSAR
+119 FGRHDKNAVESAR
-132 YAAVALDDKGN
+132 YAAVAIDKNGN

-164 QALKSTASGTGNY
+164 EALKNNASGTGTY
-177 NGYLYRISDA
+177 NGFLYKISET
-187 KRVSGRVIILLD
+187 KRAEGKVIILLD
-199 NSMQISS
+199 NGMQISS

-280 WSRNIRAQTL
+280 WSKNIRAQTL

-301 LAKMDENSAKLPMC
+301 LAKMDESSAKLPMC
-315 GFDISTAAE
+315 SFDISTAAE

-339 MIEQNIQKGLQL
+339 MIEQDIQKGLQL
-351 NGNRDSIIQ
+351 NGNRDSIVQ
-360 LMTVLLDNAVKY
+360 LITVLLDNAVKY
-372 TESGGTIR
+372 TESGGTIS

-448 SVNADETG
+448 SATASESRTDT
-456 TPSPADTDKSTSS
+456 TDKQNTN
-469 MLKFTVKI
+469 MLMFTVKI

>member
-44 MEMLCYNFETSTIW
+44 MEMLGNSFEASTMW
-58 NGDSNADNTQPPQ
+58 NGNDTSDNTQPPQ
-71 DANDTRQNTATDTD
+71 DTDDTQQNTATDTAT
-85 KSSSQDNPD
+85 SG
-94 NQNNP
+94 NQNDP

-105 DNGTKPPDDKKNGD
+105 DNGAKPPDDKKNGD
-119 FGKHDKDAIKSAR
+119 FGKHDKDALKSAR
-132 YAAVALDDKGN
+132 YAAAALSSDGN
-143 IIRTDVTHISSLT
+143 ILRTDVTHISSLT
-156 EDEVTAIT
+156 ENEVTAIT
-164 QALKSTASGTGNY
+164 EALKNTAEGTGSY
-177 NGYLYRISDA
+177 NGYLYRISNSV
-187 KRVSGRVIILLD
+187 RTGGRIIILLD

-280 WSRNIRAQTL
+280 WSKNIRAQTL

-301 LAKMDENSAKLPMC
+301 LAKMDESSAKLPMC

-339 MIEQNIQKGLQL
+339 MIEQDIQKGLNL

-385 NEKNITLSIA
+385 NEKNITLSMA
-395 NTCEPIDHPEKLFD
+395 NTCEPIDRPEKLFD

-426 IGLSVAQAIA
+426 IGLSVAQAIV
-436 ELHKGSITAENV
+436 ELHKGTITAENIT
-448 SVNADETG
+448 DT
-456 TPSPADTDKSTSS
+456 SPNNPDIDTDN
-469 MLKFTVKI
+469 MLMFTVKI

>member
-44 MEMLCYNFETSTIW
+44 MEMLCYSFETSTKW
-58 NGDSNADNTQPPQ
+58 NADTTDNTQPPQ
-71 DANDTRQNTATDTD
+71 
-85 KSSSQDNPD
+85 SI
-94 NQNNP
+94 
-99 DFQPPQ
+99 
-105 DNGTKPPDDKKNGD
+105 NGTKPPDDKKNNG
-119 FGKHDKDAIKSAR
+119 FGRHDKNAVDSAR
-132 YAAVALDDKGN
+132 YAAVAIDKNGN

-156 EDEVTAIT
+156 EEEAAAIAE
-164 QALKSTASGTGNY
+164 ALKNTAAGTGTY
-177 NGYLYRISDA
+177 SGFQYRISET
-187 KRVSGRVIILLD
+187 KRAEGKVIILLD
-199 NSMQISS
+199 NGMQISS

-223 LMLLLVILLSK
+223 MMLLLVILLSR

-280 WSRNIRAQTL
+280 WSKNIRAQTL

-301 LAKMDENSAKLPMC
+301 LAKMDESSTKLTMC
-315 GFDISTAAE
+315 EFDISTAAE
-324 DTVNAFIE
+324 DTVGAFIE
-332 PAALKGV
+332 PAALKGI
-339 MIEQNIQKGLQL
+339 MIEQDIKKGIRLS
-351 NGNRDSIIQ
+351 GNRDSIVQ

-372 TESGGTIR
+372 TESGGVIR
-380 AKLSG
+380 AELYGS
-385 NEKNITLSIA
+385 EKNITLSIA
-395 NTCEPIDHPEKLFD
+395 NTCEPIDHPQLPTVPPEKLFD

-448 SVNADETG
+448 SATASESRTDTADKQNTN
-456 TPSPADTDKSTSS
+456 
-469 MLKFTVKI
+469 MLMFTVKI

>member
-9 FIISAMTAVT
+9 FIISAMLAVT
-19 ILLVVL
+19 ILLIVL

-44 MEMLCYNFETSTIW
+44 MEMLCYSFETSTKW
-58 NGDSNADNTQPPQ
+58 NADTTDNTQPPQ
-71 DANDTRQNTATDTD
+71 SINGTQQNTADA
-85 KSSSQDNPD
+85 SG

-99 DFQPPQ
+99 DFPPQ
-105 DNGTKPPDDKKNGD
+105 DNGTKPPDDKKNNG
-119 FGKHDKDAIKSAR
+119 FGRHDKNAVDSAR
-132 YAAVALDDKGN
+132 YAAVAIDKNGN

-156 EDEVTAIT
+156 EDEAAAIT
-164 QALKSTASGTGNY
+164 EALKNTASGTGTY
-177 NGYLYRISDA
+177 SGFLYRISET
-187 KRVSGRVIILLD
+187 KRAEGKVIILLD
-199 NSMQISS
+199 NGMQISS

-223 LMLLLVILLSK
+223 MMLLLVILLSR

-280 WSRNIRAQTL
+280 WSKNIRAQTL

-301 LAKMDENSAKLPMC
+301 LAKMDESSTKLPMC
-315 GFDISTAAE
+315 EFDISTAAE
-324 DTVNAFIE
+324 DTIGAFIE
-332 PAALKGV
+332 PAALKGI
-339 MIEQNIQKGLQL
+339 MIEQNIKKGIRL
-351 NGNRDSIIQ
+351 NGNRDSIVQ

-372 TESGGTIR
+372 TESGGVIR
-380 AKLSG
+380 AELYGS
-385 NEKNITLSIA
+385 EKNITLSIA

-448 SVNADETG
+448 SASASEFRTDT
-456 TPSPADTDKSTSS
+456 TDKQNAN
-469 MLKFTVKI
+469 MLMFTVKI

>member
-9 FIISAMTAVT
+9 FIISAMLAVT

-36 TSGDNDRL
+36 TSNDNDRL
-44 MEMLCYNFETSTIW
+44 MEMLCYSFETSTKW
-58 NGDSNADNTQPPQ
+58 NADTTDNTQPPQ
-71 DANDTRQNTATDTD
+71 SINGTQQNTAADI
-85 KSSSQDNPD
+85 SGSQNK
-94 NQNNP
+94 P
-99 DFQPPQ
+99 DFPPQ
-105 DNGTKPPDDKKNGD
+105 DNGTKPPDDKKNNG
-119 FGKHDKDAIKSAR
+119 FGRHDKNAVDSAR
-132 YAAVALDDKGN
+132 YAAVAIDKNGN

-156 EDEVTAIT
+156 EDEAAAIT
-164 QALKSTASGTGNY
+164 EALKNNASGTGTY
-177 NGYLYRISDA
+177 SGFQYRISET
-187 KRVSGRVIILLD
+187 KRAEGKVIILLD

-223 LMLLLVILLSK
+223 MMLLLVILLSR

-280 WSRNIRAQTL
+280 WSKNIRAQTL

-301 LAKMDENSAKLPMC
+301 LAKMDESSTKLPMC
-315 GFDISTAAE
+315 EFDISTAAE
-324 DTVNAFIE
+324 DTVGAFIE
-332 PAALKGV
+332 PAALKGI
-339 MIEQNIQKGLQL
+339 MIEQNIKKGIRLS
-351 NGNRDSIIQ
+351 GNRDSIVQ

-372 TESGGTIR
+372 TESGGVIR
-380 AKLSG
+380 AELYGS
-385 NEKNITLSIA
+385 EKNITLSIA

-448 SVNADETG
+448 SASATESHTDT
-456 TPSPADTDKSTSS
+456 TDKQNTN
-469 MLKFTVKI
+469 MLMFTIKI